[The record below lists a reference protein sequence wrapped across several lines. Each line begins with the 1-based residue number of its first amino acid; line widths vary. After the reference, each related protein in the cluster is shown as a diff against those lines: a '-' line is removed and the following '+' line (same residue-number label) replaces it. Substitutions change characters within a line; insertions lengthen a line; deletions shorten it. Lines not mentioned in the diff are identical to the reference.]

1 MTLRNYLTKV
11 RDMAQGEV
19 RQADVERVR
28 ASNRLVAERIGAMS
42 DGFLG
47 RARLGLDSGY
57 TSRVL
62 RSLEHRERKEALS
75 HRHQRVRAHSRPP
88 RCMGGALQSCS
99 LHIARQAAHKSR

>member
-28 ASNRLVAERIGAMS
+28 ASNRRVAERIGAMS

-62 RSLEHRERKEALS
+62 RSLEPEGLTTVTPQLAVFFECCL
-75 HRHQRVRAHSRPP
+75 
-88 RCMGGALQSCS
+88 
-99 LHIARQAAHKSR
+99 